1 MTRTA
6 LIQGGSGGIGRALS
20 AVIRASGQ
28 FDQLIITARD
38 PATVGS
44 DDPNTHAVALD
55 LTSDTSIEEAAAS
68 VRQLTDRLHLVITTA
83 GLLKDDAL
91 EVRPEKKLTDLNRA
105 SLMQVFDVNCFGPFL
120 WYKALYPCL
129 RHREALTIATL
140 SARVS
145 SIGDNRLG
153 GWHSYRASKTAQNM
167 LTQNLSLE
175 LRRTNPQ
182 AIVVGLHPGT
192 VDTDLSKP
200 FQSGVSPDKLFSPEQ
215 SAQYLWSVLSALTVE
230 RSGQVI
236 DWNDQTITP

>member
-28 FDQLIITARD
+28 FDQLIVTARD

-55 LTSDTSIEEAAAS
+55 LTSDTSIEKAAAS

-105 SLMQVFDVNCFGPFL
+105 SLMQ
-120 WYKALYPCL
+120 CL
-129 RHREALTIATL
+129 
-140 SARVS
+140 
-145 SIGDNRLG
+145 
-153 GWHSYRASKTAQNM
+153 M
-167 LTQNLSLE
+167 
-175 LRRTNPQ
+175 
-182 AIVVGLHPGT
+182 
-192 VDTDLSKP
+192 
-200 FQSGVSPDKLFSPEQ
+200 
-215 SAQYLWSVLSALTVE
+215 
-230 RSGQVI
+230 
-236 DWNDQTITP
+236 